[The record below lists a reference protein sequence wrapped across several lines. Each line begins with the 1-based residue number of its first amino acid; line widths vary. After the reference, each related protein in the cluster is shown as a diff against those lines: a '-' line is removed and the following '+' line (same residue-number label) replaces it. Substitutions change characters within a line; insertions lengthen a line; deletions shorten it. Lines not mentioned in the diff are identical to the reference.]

1 MGHKLTSEPVRAR
14 SVHPQITD
22 MAERRLDVR
31 LVPKPE
37 VASSLR
43 RHWHGKKNGRLP
55 DQRSGSPRREE
66 VAPGPTRSAVNQ
78 NENGRN
84 TLVKV
89 KC

>member
-1 MGHKLTSEPVRAR
+1 MSDKCQNLKSR
-14 SVHPQITD
+14 VHFVGIGT
-22 MAERRLDVR
+22 
-31 LVPKPE
+31 
-37 VASSLR
+37 
-43 RHWHGKKNGRLP
+43 GKNGRLP